1 MRDFNK
7 PILNKKGEPLRILL
21 AAAHS
26 CIRVHK
32 RARSLRK
39 LGYITHGIGNMLAY
53 ATDEMET
60 YTTWKNVDQFKNAVR
75 LYINQGIDVIDYSN
89 EPDFPVELIRAV
101 LRDMNREDIPLVVD
115 LHDLDS
121 IRKGYIPLDERKMFN
136 AADGLIF
143 VSNPIQKITNE
154 LHKTTIP
161 NIVLYSYCNK
171 GIVEYDESKIAE
183 RHSLVYEGGANPP
196 QDKYLNEQ
204 FSYRNLY
211 GIIKRL
217 VEMGNEVHVF
227 CGNLSAYDSHQ
238 GTGAR
243 LYPPTPYDEMMK
255 GLTKFKYGI
264 LIFNNEDGKKEQV
277 NLTLTNKMFEYAIA
291 GLPILSCWC
300 PESMKYIKKHN
311 IGFTF
316 KHIEEIGDLSQITDE
331 MYLEKVQNIKKFN
344 DKIFMENFIWRLENL
359 YAKLLGVEG
368 KAVPDKIKQLSYLEY
383 GKEETDK
390 LLETK

>member
-1 MRDFNK
+1 MRDFDK
-7 PILNKKGEPLRILL
+7 PILDKNGKPLKL
-21 AAAHS
+21 AEIGAHH
-26 CIRVHK
+26 CIRCIK
-32 RARSLRK
+32 KTNSFRQ
-39 LGYITHGIGNMLAY
+39 LGYTTFGMGNMMAY
-53 ATDEMET
+53 GTEHYDIYM
-60 YTTWKNVDQFKNAVR
+60 TWKNERQFKESIRALVNCGASIFVW
-75 LYINQGIDVIDYSN
+75 DN
-89 EPDFPVELIRAV
+89 EPHFPAKEV
-101 LRDMNREDIPLVVD
+101 LRDMGREDIPLVVD
-115 LHDLDS
+115 CHDLET
-121 IRKGYIPLDERKMFN
+121 IRKEFSPIEELEMLQ
-136 AADGLIF
+136 AADGLVF
-143 VSNPIQKITNE
+143 VSNPIQKRINE
-154 LHKTTIP
+154 LHNITKP

-171 GIVEYDESKIAE
+171 GIVEYDESKINE
-183 RHSLVYEGGANPP
+183 RRSLVYEGGANPP
-196 QDKYLNEQ
+196 QDRYLNEQ

-277 NLTLTNKMFEYAIA
+277 NLTLTNKAQEYLQA
-291 GLPILSCWC
+291 GLPSIACWC
-300 PESMKYIKKHN
+300 PESEKWITKHG

-316 KHIEEIGDLSQITDE
+316 KHIEEIGDLSQITNE
-331 MYLEKVQNIKKFN
+331 MYLEKMQNIKK
-344 DKIFMENFIWRLENL
+344 KREELVMENFIWRLENL